1 MICQVVV
8 GIVLL
13 LWHDLRHL
21 PLLRVCVL
29 GQVLQVLVWLLL
41 ISLVSQ
47 MLSFLLESIS
57 TPFYLSAL
65 SVA

>member
-1 MICQVVV
+1 MIRQVVV

-13 LWHDLRHL
+13 LWRDLRRL
-21 PLLRVCVL
+21 PLLGVCVL
-29 GQVLQVLVWLLL
+29 GQVLQVLVWLSL
-41 ISLVSQ
+41 ISSVSR